1 MGVVSWEE
9 ILVGNG
15 SFSSFGNKII
25 YGATFKQIFTRNYIL
40 REIV

>member
-9 ILVGNG
+9 ILVANG
-15 SFSSFGNKII
+15 SSSSFRNKTI
-25 YGATFKQIFTRNYIL
+25 YGATFKQMFTRNYIL